1 MRVVLSVDMEGIS
14 QLTDPFDLFSY
25 RPEYWC
31 TGKPRIE
38 ADTVAAAEGLLE
50 AGADEVIVLDN
61 HGSGNPENVSPG
73 CLPAGARLETW
84 NVFDLLAQGV
94 DAMLQVGYHARGG
107 IDGFVS
113 HTYMPNLRLRVDG
126 EPVSESHGRA
136 WAAAVPLIGIVGNDD
151 HRASLGSLAGTPYLV
166 VQHSQGRDR
175 AQPAFADAAAG
186 LAAIRTFAADSLR
199 AIAHI
204 GPCLPPP
211 QPLFEAS
218 LAHPDVGAET
228 MLAAGWARS
237 GGAGFSARLERWEQA
252 RELLA
257 AAMAAA
263 MVDVLPHW
271 LGATSEQQAASLDS
285 ARCDALNHAVGVWF
299 AGSFPQWYDAPA
311 AELEFPSP

>member
-1 MRVVLSVDMEGIS
+1 MRVALSVDMEGIS
-14 QLTDPFDLFSY
+14 QLSDPFELFSF
-25 RPEYWC
+25 RPEYWR
-31 TGKPRIE
+31 TGKSRIE

-50 AGADEVIVLDN
+50 AGADEVIVLGN
-61 HGSGNPENVSPG
+61 HASGNPENVSAG

-84 NVFDLLAQGV
+84 NVFDLPAQGV

-126 EPVSESHGRA
+126 EPISESHGRA

-151 HRASLGSLAGTPYLV
+151 HRASLGSLAGTPYLA
-166 VQHSQGRDR
+166 VQHSHGRDG
-175 AQPAFADAAAG
+175 AQPAFADAVAG

-204 GPCLPPP
+204 GPSLPPP

-228 MLAAGWARS
+228 MLAGGWARS
-237 GGAGFSARLERWEQA
+237 GAAGFSARLERWAQA

-271 LGATSEQQAASLDS
+271 LGATSERQADGLDP
-285 ARCDALNHAVGVWF
+285 ARRDALNHAVGAWF

-311 AELEFPSP
+311 AELEFPSA